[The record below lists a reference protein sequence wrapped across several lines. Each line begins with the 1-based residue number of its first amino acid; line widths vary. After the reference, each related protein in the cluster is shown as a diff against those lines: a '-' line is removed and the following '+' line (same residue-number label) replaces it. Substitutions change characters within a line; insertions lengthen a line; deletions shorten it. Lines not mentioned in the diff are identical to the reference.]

1 MNRDKALSI
10 LGLDA
15 AATPSDIKSAYRR
28 LARANHPDK
37 MGSAELFKLVQ
48 EAYETLEATVKADT
62 NREAESGRER
72 TAHRE
77 ARRKAEAERASV
89 ERREARRKAAERISK
104 LERKIVEATEA
115 KRKAEEKHS
124 EASEANWEARM
135 EGNNQYD
142 LTDKT
147 MKTLHSAVETEAQLR
162 VELMRERQ
170 NIRGNKWMDIAERP
184 DLAREVIAAEWLS
197 MPEYTRKNDW
207 NYSQYVAA
215 TAAILGKPFNDNDK
229 HFVINT
235 MHWMLDDGIA
245 TAAIQGR
252 IELTDQDF
260 RAGGFFIW
268 GKYLSLSGYYKLSIN
283 HYNSALRIKPNV
295 WQIYSERGYANTQLG
310 YYVEAI
316 NDFVAGIECVSK
328 PNQSAMRHLKYGI
341 KMAREKANPS
351 PRSS

>member
-1 MNRDKALSI
+1 MTRDKALSI
-10 LGLDA
+10 LGLDPK
-15 AATPSDIKSAYRR
+15 ATPTDIKSAYRR

-48 EAYETLEATVKADT
+48 EAYETLEASVKADE
-62 NREAESGRER
+62 NRNAKSERGKTEHTEVRHKAETER
-72 TAHRE
+72 TE
-77 ARRKAEAERASV
+77 TRRR
-89 ERREARRKAAERISK
+89 AAERIAE
-104 LERKIVEATEA
+104 LQRKIVEATEA
-115 KRKAEEKHS
+115 KRKAEEKY
-124 EASEANWEARM
+124 SEANAADRKARM
-135 EGNNQYD
+135 EGNDQYD

-162 VELMRERQ
+162 VELIREQQ
-170 NIRGNKWMDIAERP
+170 NIRGIEWMDIAERP
-184 DLAREVIAAEWLS
+184 DLARKVIAAEWLS

-215 TAAILGKPFNDNDK
+215 TAAILGKPYNDNDR
-229 HFVINT
+229 HFVINS

-260 RAGGFFIW
+260 RAGGIFIW
-268 GKYLSLSGYYKLSIN
+268 GKYLSLTGYYKLSIN

-295 WQIYSERGYANTQLG
+295 WQIYSQRGYANTQLG

-328 PNQSAMRHLKYGI
+328 PNQSAMHHLKNGI
-341 KMAREKANPS
+341 KKAREEANSHPPPS
-351 PRSS
+351 